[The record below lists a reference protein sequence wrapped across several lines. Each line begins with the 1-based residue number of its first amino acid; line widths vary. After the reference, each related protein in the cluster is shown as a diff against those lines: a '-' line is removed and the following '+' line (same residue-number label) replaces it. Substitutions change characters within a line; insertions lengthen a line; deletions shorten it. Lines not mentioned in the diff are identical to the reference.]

1 MNPPFGVD
9 PQKASCHRF
18 VLVTVPS
25 PMDWK
30 ATIESVRQRSARTLP
45 GIVTKNISVKLKT
58 GLRPVGFSYGKLLQ
72 ALPSPC
78 RSKSC
83 GSPGPAA
90 SKKAWA
96 SFWVRKSEQSRSG
109 PLGSNL
115 RFDVDETVLDD
126 GFVVF

>member
-9 PQKASCHRF
+9 PQKACAKPYG
-18 VLVTVPS
+18 L
-25 PMDWK
+25 
-30 ATIESVRQRSARTLP
+30 ESHYRICQTEVSANTARHCN
-45 GIVTKNISVKLKT
+45 KKYFT
-58 GLRPVGFSYGKLLQ
+58 GLRPVGSSYGKLLQ
-72 ALPSPC
+72 AIPSPC